1 MRIPAMSRILRS
13 SNLYG
18 KIIVFEYKYSYI
30 SKQCDFSKQT
40 FCIMVPQR
48 QIETPPSDR
57 QQKSKF
63 QNIKLF
69 SLQSI
74 QNDPCIKVYL
84 TFKSMWENNKYKESI
99 IHFFHEQKNPIK
111 IQQHFLILLSKNVC
125 KCNMHFCFFHFTN
138 TYLVVW
144 SKKKVQSTCVMEH
157 YWFTRNNYHICIS
170 IIYYPPCLFVF

>member
-1 MRIPAMSRILRS
+1 MEALRVGISFSPGIGNKAILPRNIMRIPAMSRILRS
-13 SNLYG
+13 SNLLW
-18 KIIVFEYKYSYI
+18 KNNSIYI

-63 QNIKLF
+63 QNTTRF

-84 TFKSMWENNKYKESI
+84 TFKSMWENINTKYNI
-99 IHFFHEQKNPIK
+99 FFSWTSKSHQNPTT
-111 IQQHFLILLSKNVC
+111 FLNS
-125 KCNMHFCFFHFTN
+125 
-138 TYLVVW
+138 VV
-144 SKKKVQSTCVMEH
+144 KK
-157 YWFTRNNYHICIS
+157 F
-170 IIYYPPCLFVF
+170 L

>member
-1 MRIPAMSRILRS
+1 MEALRVGISFSPGIGNKAILPRNIMRIPAMSRILRS
-13 SNLYG
+13 SNLLW
-18 KIIVFEYKYSYI
+18 KNNSIYI

-84 TFKSMWENNKYKESI
+84 TFKSMWENINTKYTNI
-99 IHFFHEQKNPIK
+99 FFSWTKKSYQNPTT
-111 IQQHFLILLSKNVC
+111 FLNSVVK
-125 KCNMHFCFFHFTN
+125 KC
-138 TYLVVW
+138 L
-144 SKKKVQSTCVMEH
+144 
-157 YWFTRNNYHICIS
+157 
-170 IIYYPPCLFVF
+170 

>member
-1 MRIPAMSRILRS
+1 MEALRVGISFSPGIGNKAILPRNIMRIPAMSRILRS
-13 SNLYG
+13 SNLLW
-18 KIIVFEYKYSYI
+18 KNNSIYI

-63 QNIKLF
+63 QNTKLF

-84 TFKSMWENNKYKESI
+84 TFKSM
-99 IHFFHEQKNPIK
+99 
-111 IQQHFLILLSKNVC
+111 
-125 KCNMHFCFFHFTN
+125 
-138 TYLVVW
+138 
-144 SKKKVQSTCVMEH
+144 
-157 YWFTRNNYHICIS
+157 
-170 IIYYPPCLFVF
+170 

>member
-1 MRIPAMSRILRS
+1 MEALRVGISFSPGIGNKAILPRNIMRIPAMSRILRS
-13 SNLYG
+13 SNLLW
-18 KIIVFEYKYSYI
+18 KNNSTFYI

-63 QNIKLF
+63 QNTKLF

-99 IHFFHEQKNPIK
+99 IYFFHEQKNPIK
-111 IQQHFLILLSKNVC
+111 IRQQFLILLSKNVC
-125 KCNMHFCFFHFTN
+125 KCNVHFCFFHFTN
-138 TYLVVW
+138 TSYLVVW
-144 SKKKVQSTCVMEH
+144 SKKKVQSTCVMGH
-157 YWFTRNNYHICIS
+157 
-170 IIYYPPCLFVF
+170 

>member
-1 MRIPAMSRILRS
+1 MISNFESDIQPYLVSEINAVVENISHEVNESKCTSFSSWQEITKGFKLRFSLSMKVAMEALRVGISFSPGIGNKAILPRNMMRIPAMSRILRS
-13 SNLYG
+13 SNLDG

-63 QNIKLF
+63 QNIRLF

-84 TFKSMWENNKYKESI
+84 TFKSM
-99 IHFFHEQKNPIK
+99 
-111 IQQHFLILLSKNVC
+111 
-125 KCNMHFCFFHFTN
+125 
-138 TYLVVW
+138 
-144 SKKKVQSTCVMEH
+144 
-157 YWFTRNNYHICIS
+157 
-170 IIYYPPCLFVF
+170 